1 MPPAAK
7 PPGWLLGGYAGF
19 TLLLNG
25 FLLAT
30 MIWLFR
36 TRWRVAD

>member
-1 MPPAAK
+1 MAAAGNW
-7 PPGWLLGGYAGF
+7 PLFMSYVGF

-25 FLLAT
+25 FLLVA

-36 TRWRVAD
+36 TRWRVAA